1 MKTKADKGIYLVII
15 NGKYVYSKKILDFI
29 SNNNFTTSKDLTKVF
44 QRELRNI
51 NNDSRVILHKDV
63 KWK

>member
-1 MKTKADKGIYLVII
+1 MITKADKGIYLVII
-15 NGKYVYSKKILDFI
+15 NGKCITKKNLDII
-29 SNNNFTTSKDLTKVF
+29 SDNNFTTSKDLTNTF

-51 NNDSRVILHKDV
+51 INDSGVIIHKGV